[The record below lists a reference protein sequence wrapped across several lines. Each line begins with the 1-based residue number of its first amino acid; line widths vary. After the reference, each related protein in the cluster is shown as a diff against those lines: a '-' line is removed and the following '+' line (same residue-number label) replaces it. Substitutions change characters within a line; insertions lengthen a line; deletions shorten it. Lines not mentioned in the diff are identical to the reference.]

1 MTQNSLIAAAASL
14 QRLEG
19 VAGVVL
25 FKGRNTVHKQ
35 MPFSDG
41 RAMDLQ
47 ETISQMVDGYRQ
59 VRRKMR
65 QIYLEF
71 DGGTLL
77 VIIQEDSVLVLLL
90 TARADSDL
98 VASAATV
105 LMTDHATLL
114 AQLSRD
120 TTATPAKTSDGIEE
134 LVVTSPVRIQ
144 EMNEKAEPVVNNWGQ
159 VRKVIEGILGKVM
172 GRAQVSNLMDR
183 TMEEGQIGDPYR
195 LNATQVRKLAVSV
208 IDHIPNTSKRR
219 QLLTEL
225 ESQLEEMNL

>member
-1 MTQNSLIAAAASL
+1 MTPNSLIAAAASL
-14 QRLEG
+14 QRLDG

-41 RAMDLQ
+41 RALDLQ
-47 ETISQMVDGYRQ
+47 ETISQMMDGYRQ

-77 VIIQEDSVLVLLL
+77 IIIQDESVLVLLL
-90 TARADSDL
+90 TARADADL
-98 VASAATV
+98 VASAAGV
-105 LMTDHATLL
+105 LMNDHAPLL
-114 AQLSRD
+114 AQLSSD
-120 TTATPAKTSDGIEE
+120 TPTTPAKTADGLEE
-134 LVVTSPVRIQ
+134 LVVASPRRIQ

-159 VRKVIEGILGKVM
+159 VRKLIEGILGKVM
-172 GRAQVSNLMDR
+172 GRAQASNLMDR
-183 TMEEGQIGDPYR
+183 TMEDSQVGDPYR
-195 LNATQVRKLAVSV
+195 LSATQVRKLAVSV
-208 IDHIPNTSKRR
+208 IDHIPNTAKRR

-225 ESQLEEMNL
+225 ESHLDEMNL

>member
-1 MTQNSLIAAAASL
+1 MTANSLIAAAASL

-19 VAGVVL
+19 VAGVIL

-41 RAMDLQ
+41 RALDLQ

-77 VIIQEDSVLVLLL
+77 IVTQDESVLLLLL
-90 TARADSDL
+90 TARADADL
-98 VASAATV
+98 VSSAASV
-105 LMTDHATLL
+105 LMNDHAPLL
-114 AQLSRD
+114 AQLSSD
-120 TTATPAKTSDGIEE
+120 TPTTPSKTSDGIEE

-144 EMNEKAEPVVNNWGQ
+144 EMNEKAEPLVNNWGQ

-172 GRAQVSNLMDR
+172 GRAQVSNLIDR
-183 TMEEGQIGDPYR
+183 TMEDSQVGDPYR
-195 LNATQVRKLAVSV
+195 LNTTQVRKLAISV

>member
-1 MTQNSLIAAAASL
+1 MTANSLIAAAASL

-41 RAMDLQ
+41 RALDLQ

-77 VIIQEDSVLVLLL
+77 IIIQEESVLVLLL
-90 TARADSDL
+90 TARADADL
-98 VASAATV
+98 VASAASV
-105 LMTDHATLL
+105 LLNDHALLL
-114 AQLSRD
+114 AQLSSD
-120 TTATPAKTSDGIEE
+120 TPTSPSRTSDGLEE
-134 LVVTSPVRIQ
+134 LVVASPVRIQ
-144 EMNEKAEPVVNNWGQ
+144 EMNEKAEPLVNNWGQ
-159 VRKVIEGILGKVM
+159 VRKVVESLLGKVM
-172 GRAQVSNLMDR
+172 GRAQVANLIDR
-183 TMEEGQIGDPYR
+183 TLEKRGAPDPYR
-195 LNATQVRKLAVSV
+195 LPIQEVRKLAVV
-208 IDHIPNTSKRR
+208 LIEYVPNTSKR
-219 QLLTEL
+219 QALLSEL
-225 ESQLEEMNL
+225 EPQLSELLP